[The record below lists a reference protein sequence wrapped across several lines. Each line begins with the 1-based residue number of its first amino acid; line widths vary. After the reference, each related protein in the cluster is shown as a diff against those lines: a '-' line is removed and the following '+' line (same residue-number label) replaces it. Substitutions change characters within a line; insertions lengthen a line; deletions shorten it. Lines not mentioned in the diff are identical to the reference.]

1 MTQGQG
7 RNRNRDKGAVYGVGV
22 PQVALAS
29 GRVSGV
35 LVAHGVAGF
44 LGVPYARAPFGPLRF
59 RGPEPVEPW
68 EGVREAAEFG
78 PTAPKRPY
86 APPLDALLPDPTVEG
101 DDCLHVNVWAPWGPS
116 GPASGPDVGPD
127 AGLDA
132 SSGAGPSAGL
142 GSGPVLGA
150 GGGRP
155 VMVWIHG
162 GSLIHGS
169 NAVPV
174 YDGTAFARDG
184 VVLVS
189 VNYRL
194 GIEGFGVFPD
204 APANLGLRDQIAA
217 LTWVRENI
225 AAFGGDPDRV
235 TVFGES
241 AGAISIAALLASPF
255 ARGLFRRAV
264 VQSGAPMALPLERAR
279 RTTEAV
285 AKRLGVPATAEA
297 FAVVARE
304 RLLTAQTEV
313 TSKGSPLLGGHSF
326 QIVVDGEVLPR
337 DPAEAL
343 LGGGPGRGFG
353 GGADKSARGG
363 AGESAERGSSRRV
376 SGRLPKGRGSG
387 QGSGPGPDGAE
398 VDLLL
403 GTTAEEYRLWFVPSG
418 LVERLS
424 PLMLRLALWKTGVP
438 SRTARVYRANR
449 PQARPGEVLGALA
462 TDKLL
467 RVPLNRLADARLRSG
482 AAGRTYLYEFGW
494 PSPVRGLG
502 ACHALELGF
511 VFDTLDTPEAE
522 AMTGPDAPRELAAAM
537 HAAWVAFAAEGD
549 PGWRAWDAER
559 PVMTFGPG
567 RPSLV
572 LAPREDERRSWDV

>member
-1 MTQGQG
+1 M
-7 RNRNRDKGAVYGVGV
+7 RGA
-22 PQVALAS
+22 
-29 GRVSGV
+29 
-35 LVAHGVAGF
+35 LVADGVAGF
-44 LGVPYARAPFGPLRF
+44 FGVPYARAPFGAFRF
-59 RGPEPVEPW
+59 RAPEPVEPW
-68 EGVREAAEFG
+68 EGVRKATEFG

-86 APPLDALLPDPTVEG
+86 APPLDALLPDPVVEG
-101 DDCLHVNVWAPWGPS
+101 DECLNVNVWAPWGAQA
-116 GPASGPDVGPD
+116 GPA
-127 AGLDA
+127 
-132 SSGAGPSAGL
+132 
-142 GSGPVLGA
+142 
-150 GGGRP
+150 GRA

-194 GIEGFGVFPD
+194 GVEGFGVFPD

-225 AAFGGDPDRV
+225 AAFGGDPERV

-241 AGAISIAALLASPF
+241 AGAISIAALLASPL

-264 VQSGAPMALPLERAR
+264 VQSGAPMALPRERAR
-279 RTTEAV
+279 RTTAAV
-285 AKRLGVPATAEA
+285 AKRLGIPATAEA
-297 FAVVARE
+297 FAAVDRE

-313 TSKGSPLLGGHSF
+313 TAKGSPLTGSGHAF

-343 LGGGPGRGFG
+343 TAGRAEGPGV
-353 GGADKSARGG
+353 A
-363 AGESAERGSSRRV
+363 
-376 SGRLPKGRGSG
+376 SG
-387 QGSGPGPDGAE
+387 E

-403 GTTAEEYRLWFVPSG
+403 GTTSEEYRLWFVPSG

-424 PLMLRLALWKTGVP
+424 SPALRLALWKTRVP

-449 PQARPGEVLGALA
+449 PLARPGEILGALA

-467 RVPLNRLADARLRSG
+467 RVPLNGIADARLGSG
-482 AAGRTYLYEFGW
+482 AAGRTFLYEFGW
-494 PSPVRGLG
+494 PSPVLGLG

-511 VFDTLDTPEAE
+511 VFDTLDIPETR

-537 HAAWVAFAAEGD
+537 HAAWVAFATEGD

-559 PVMTFGPG
+559 PVMAFGPG
-567 RPSLV
+567 RPALV
-572 LAPREDERRSWDV
+572 MAPREDERRAWDG